1 MEESD
6 EYITIEELGK
16 RFVKRANQ
24 DRDATIAI
32 TGYEGEGKST
42 AGVGLMISVL
52 KENGKT
58 DDEIKENFNN
68 YMVYSPNKE
77 ELEKKIKNG
86 EKYMPVNSDEAI
98 KALYKLN
105 WASPDQKFLN
115 VLYALCRKENKISI
129 FCMPRF
135 TDLGEYFR
143 NHRIMYWIHVLDR
156 GVGVLMVKD
165 WNPFTR
171 DPWHLVE
178 NEKLLA
184 GSKYRKTKI
193 IDYDVADKI
202 RMLQKTTNF
211 VSIVK
216 FDDLAKDIKK
226 IYLEGKEKYGYENM
240 DQVKSVVGINAK
252 VERLTGQVEKSVRAL
267 KELGFSQGKIAQTLN
282 IGKTKVAGI
291 LNEDLNSTQSPD
303 TILINKTAEDDNFDE
318 SMEGLT

>member
-1 MEESD
+1 
-6 EYITIEELGK
+6 
-16 RFVKRANQ
+16 
-24 DRDATIAI
+24 
-32 TGYEGEGKST
+32 
-42 AGVGLMISVL
+42 
-52 KENGKT
+52 
-58 DDEIKENFNN
+58 
-68 YMVYSPNKE
+68 
-77 ELEKKIKNG
+77 
-86 EKYMPVNSDEAI
+86 
-98 KALYKLN
+98 
-105 WASPDQKFLN
+105 
-115 VLYALCRKENKISI
+115 
-129 FCMPRF
+129 MPRF

-193 IDYDVADKI
+193 IDYDVGDKI

-240 DQVKSVVGINAK
+240 DQVKSVVGINGK
-252 VERLTGQVEKSVRAL
+252 IERLSKQVEKSVLAL
-267 KELGFSQGKIAQTLN
+267 KELGFSNTKIAKTLQIAPVRVQGMIEGFSN
-282 IGKTKVAGI
+282 T
-291 LNEDLNSTQSPD
+291 TSPTN
-303 TILINKTAEDDNFDE
+303 TILINKTAEDDNFDDSKE
-318 SMEGLT
+318 DYN